1 MTRTLR
7 IGIQIEHTDPFWVQV
22 REVMWQRARVLAA
35 ELIELNIQ
43 PAHTRR
49 PDEQAE
55 IVESLIV
62 QELDALIANTF
73 PESLLVRIL
82 ARNLPIIYV
91 SEIPLRHPRFCS
103 RTGLYDAAHMLG
115 AFLHQR
121 LQGHGNLLIVGG
133 DEFEGD
139 TGESRMRGFTGAL
152 AGQGGYHIRHLPT
165 AWMADQARPAVAA
178 FFQQP
183 SAIQLDAIFGL
194 SDSLALLAR
203 DTYQLY
209 GRQPPACQV
218 FGINGDPLALAAI
231 ADGRMTATIETDVED
246 IATQAVHLAYRAA
259 RGLELPAHFSY
270 RQRLITAE
278 NVAEAAMRKMLSLAT
293 LPTRLI
299 DVNRRNEQQR
309 GVQREISQAI
319 DRQVGLILNEQQ
331 LSLALTA
338 LIRDSYGFDFARYLT
353 WDRANGTL
361 NEVGGPARGGTGA
374 QASIALAGPLAYALE
389 QGQLVFIPDTA
400 ASHRFAPDPQWPDL
414 HARVVLPVRLGGQI
428 VGLLDLHRHR
438 AAHHTREELHGLQL
452 LADRLGISMRNA
464 ELYSEAL
471 RARATAEQ
479 ADQLKTR
486 LLANVSHELR
496 TPLNII
502 LGYSSAAIATLSPVQ
517 ATPAEL
523 RGDLQQIYRAGEH
536 LIRVINDLLDL
547 SRAEINELDLFPEP
561 IDTRPF
567 LADVFA
573 DMAHSVAPSAALVWR
588 LDLPAQLP
596 MIQADPVRLRQ
607 ALLNLLSNAHKFTS
621 SGQIVLGA
629 EVLPPQL
636 HIWVCDT
643 GVGIPSD
650 LQERI
655 FEPFVMGVQASRRP
669 EGVGLGLSI
678 TRRLVALHGG
688 AMALESQPEH
698 GSSFHIYLPLPS
710 MAGRAATLPA
720 AAQPALGLI
729 GAQPAVPAA
738 VAELCQQQGW
748 ALVRLQGGDELIRQI
763 ERYSLVA
770 LAWELAGASLGDWA
784 VLQQLRSLP
793 QLRQLPLI
801 LYGQPPQGAPEL
813 GSGLTNFLLKP
824 LSGQTLIDTIA
835 AMGPGLASGSVLIV
849 DDDPQ
854 ARTMYQELIGR
865 ALPRHSVRMAAGGAA
880 ALALLAEATPSL
892 VILDLMMPDI
902 DGFSVLEQ
910 LRARP
915 QTRRVPVIVMSG
927 HPLSLED
934 IGRLDHAH
942 VTFQSKGILAPDE
955 VSAALQRAL
964 AGDDA
969 LPPATSLLVKHAIS
983 YIQQHYRQALSR
995 HELASAIGVSK
1006 DYLSHIFHQELG
1018 ISPWDFLNRYRVRQ
1032 AKQLLR
1038 STSHSIT
1045 EIAALAGFDDL
1056 SYFSRVFARH
1066 AGCSPRAYREQAE

>member
-22 REVMWQRARVLAA
+22 REVMWQRAQVLAA

-43 PAHTRR
+43 PAHTRL

-55 IVESLIV
+55 VVESLIV

-73 PESLLVRIL
+73 PPSLLLRIL
-82 ARNLPIIYV
+82 ERGIPIVYV

-103 RTGLYDAAHMLG
+103 RLGLYDAANMLG
-115 AFLHQR
+115 TFLHKR
-121 LQGHGNLLIVGG
+121 LAGQGNLLLVGG
-133 DEFEGD
+133 DELEGD
-139 TGESRMRGFTGAL
+139 TGQSRINGFTDAL
-152 AGQGGYHIRHLPT
+152 AHQGHYQIFHVPA
-165 AWMADQARPAVAA
+165 AWMADDARPSVEA
-178 FFQQP
+178 FFQQ
-183 SAIQLDAIFGL
+183 QTDLRLDAIFGL

-203 DTYQLY
+203 DTYRFYSGQRSPYHLL
-209 GRQPPACQV
+209 
-218 FGINGDPLALAAI
+218 GINGDPLALAAI
-231 ADGRMTATIETDVED
+231 ADGHMTATIETDVDD

-259 RGLELPAHFSY
+259 SGIELPAHFRY
-270 RQRLITAE
+270 TQRLITPE
-278 NVAEAAMRKMLSLAT
+278 NVADAAMRKMLSLAT

-299 DVNRRNEQQR
+299 NVNRHNEQQR
-309 GVQREISQAI
+309 VVQRQISQAI
-319 DRQVGLILNEQQ
+319 DRQVGLILDEQQ

-353 WDRANGTL
+353 LDRASGAL
-361 NEVGGPARGGTGA
+361 SEVGPLRPAADTSVA
-374 QASIALAGPLAYALE
+374 ITGPLAYAIE
-389 QGQLVFIPDTA
+389 HGQMVFIPDTA
-400 ASHRFAPDPQWPDL
+400 ASHRFAPDSQWPAL
-414 HARVVLPVRLGGQI
+414 HARVVVPVRLGGQI
-428 VGLLDLHRHR
+428 VGLLDLHRHQ
-438 AAHHTREELHGLQL
+438 AVHHTREELHGLQL

-496 TPLNII
+496 TPLNVI
-502 LGYSSAAIATLSPVQ
+502 LGYSSAALTMLDPVP
-517 ATPAEL
+517 TILPLEL
-523 RGDLQQIYRAGEH
+523 RGDLRQIQRAGQH

-573 DMAHSVAPSAALVWR
+573 DMVRSVAPTGELAWQ
-588 LDLPAQLP
+588 LDLPERLP
-596 MIQADPVRLRQ
+596 LIQADPVRLRQ
-607 ALLNLLSNAHKFTS
+607 ALLNLLSNAQKYTEQ
-621 SGQIVLGA
+621 GQIVLGA
-629 EVLPPQL
+629 EVQPPQL
-636 HIWVCDT
+636 HIWVRDT
-643 GVGIPSD
+643 GAGIAPD

-655 FEPFVMGVQASRRP
+655 FEPFVTGVQSNRRP

-688 AMALESQPEH
+688 TMALESEPEH

-710 MAGRAATLPA
+710 MAGRATMLPA
-720 AAQPALGLI
+720 AGQPALGLI
-729 GAQPAVPAA
+729 GAQPTAQAA
-738 VAELCQQQGW
+738 VAELCRHQGW
-748 ALVRLQGGDELIRQI
+748 ALVRLRGGDELIRQI
-763 ERYSLVA
+763 ERYTLVA
-770 LAWELAGASLGDWA
+770 LAWELASASVGDWA

-793 QLRQLPLI
+793 QLSQLPLI

-824 LSGQTLIDTIA
+824 LSGQALIDAIA
-835 AMGPGLASGSVLIV
+835 AMEPGLASGSVLIV

-865 ALPRHSVRMAAGGAA
+865 ALPQHSVRMAAGGAA
-880 ALALLAEATPSL
+880 ALTLLAEAAPSL

-942 VTFQSKGILAPDE
+942 VTFQSKGILAPAE
-955 VSAALQRAL
+955 LSAALQRAL

-969 LPPATSLLVKHAIS
+969 LPPITSLLVKHAIS
-983 YIQQHYRQALSR
+983 YIQQNYHQALSR

-1045 EIAALAGFDDL
+1045 EIAALVGLDDL
-1056 SYFSRVFARH
+1056 SYFSRVFTRH